1 MRDAMVNFLYHSATK
16 ATVGDV
22 TCTSLLMQMS
32 CFVPLQPTIASRYKY
47 PVESH
52 TAITK
57 DKYVL
62 EMHRIPHGKDEDPPP
77 EGAAPRPVVFIQHG
91 LLTSSA
97 DFSIAGPGK
106 ALGEILR

>member
-1 MRDAMVNFLYHSATK
+1 M
-16 ATVGDV
+16 
-22 TCTSLLMQMS
+22 
-32 CFVPLQPTIASRYKY
+32 QPTIASRYKY

-52 TAITK
+52 TAVTK

-77 EGAAPRPVVFIQHG
+77 EGSAAAPRPVVFIQHG

-106 ALGEILR
+106 ALGEQGGLFTPISIPLRELICTSRSSL

>member
-1 MRDAMVNFLYHSATK
+1 MHIA
-16 ATVGDV
+16 
-22 TCTSLLMQMS
+22 LMQMS

-106 ALGEILR
+106 ALGEIIK

>member
-1 MRDAMVNFLYHSATK
+1 M
-16 ATVGDV
+16 
-22 TCTSLLMQMS
+22 
-32 CFVPLQPTIASRYKY
+32 QPTIASRYKY
-47 PVESH
+47 PVETH

-62 EMHRIPHGKDEDPPP
+62 EMHRIPRGKDDDDPPP
-77 EGAAPRPVVFIQHG
+77 EGSTPRPVVFIQHG

-106 ALGEILR
+106 ALGERGGTGLFAKPPLLCVRCSG